1 MKNCKKIKTCLACG
15 NRNIKKIL
23 DLKKQPLANNF
34 SKTKYKFDQEYPLI
48 VNVCPKCIHLQLGH
62 CVDPKLIYKNYIYV
76 TNNTQSY
83 KNYLKNF
90 SISCITKFKKNK
102 PKTVLDIGCNDGA
115 QLNYFKI
122 LGMETYGID
131 PAKNLFSISIRK
143 HKIICDFINKKSIN
157 KIKKKI
163 DIILAQNS

>member
-15 NRNIKKIL
+15 NKNIKKIL

-90 SISCITKFKKNK
+90 SISCVAKFKN
-102 PKTVLDIGCNDGA
+102 N
-115 QLNYFKI
+115 
-122 LGMETYGID
+122 
-131 PAKNLFSISIRK
+131 
-143 HKIICDFINKKSIN
+143 
-157 KIKKKI
+157 
-163 DIILAQNS
+163 